1 MPVPNTVLGGGRRPD
16 CAATDEDDDE
26 EDEDEPVM
34 GTKCMMYAL
43 APSEVMPSKH
53 KSAIV
58 LVVEIERYQKNG
70 SETISGNAVK
80 IRVYCAFVDD
90 SDARSLVR
98 RFSCSRAVNR
108 RLVSDDPEGKALE
121 ERRRRRRRR

>member
-1 MPVPNTVLGGGRRPD
+1 VPNTELGGGRRPD
-16 CAATDEDDDE
+16 RDD
-26 EDEDEPVM
+26 EDEDEPGM

-43 APSEVMPSKH
+43 APSEVMLSKH

-70 SETISGNAVK
+70 SETMSGNTVK

-90 SDARSLVR
+90 SEARSLVR
-98 RFSCSRAVNR
+98 RFSCSMVVNM
-108 RLVSDDPEGKALE
+108 VSG
-121 ERRRRRRRR
+121 